1 MYDSLVNI
9 PYNFISENL
18 NGWVILVLIIII
30 IYFVALRT
38 YYLKKEKFYDIS
50 MQKIKIKEIE
60 NVEEKINDDYNGM
73 QNDDP
78 NDETYD
84 DITDKLNDDT
94 NLEPSITK
102 SNNKKYKNIIKS
114 QNNQNKVKLKG
125 EEVFE
130 RFEVS
135 SPIASTEGAEALAFT
150 DKGARGAEALVSTT
164 LFNNLNLNAKQ
175 TSSCIMNYNEVI
187 NKYIIDLKKLNDMK
201 NKNEYLNVKK
211 QFDGIISKGID
222 NIITYLNNVIKT
234 PNILTRTSIRTD
246 VINTLSNNIENLIN
260 KENNDLTSEINK
272 LAILNS
278 TTIDYKNMTKKI
290 DDSRSNIEIYMELD
304 KLVSTYGRNISKY
317 NRNIND
323 VLNKSNLLPIYESN
337 FDKINQLLK
346 SDYNDD
352 ETKLSTKYGKAYTD
366 FLTEKKK
373 EDLDVNPM
381 RLASQIESGIV
392 NMLSNLYSGSGKHKE
407 GNYADNNVDDSS
419 YDNEEIIEQYN
430 REYGNN
436 TKIKNIKSNPIPSQ
450 QSNLINN
457 TNLNTNANIYNDRGN
472 IGSYLI
478 DRKTQKIMLEG
489 FDDET
494 TNLSTTK
501 GARESSV
508 QRAEPSRGASA
519 LATTNPNTTNPNTN
533 NRSASVR
540 KNPLSPSYNGLINI
554 DTINASSNM
563 TIGGWNIG
571 NTGIFDNNNNESNNN
586 PDTTNTSTTYPNTTN
601 PNTTNPNTTNPSTI
615 KGARGAS
622 ALATTNPNTTNPN
635 TTNPNTTNP
644 NTTTYKQSKKKLKQK
659 DIISRL
665 LSGDFLQYVMDI
677 INEKLNMIY
686 GMYDTKFNTND
697 YDENGNKLNNSKT
710 LYGNFKLEENMIP
723 AGFLLFILSMLV
735 YFVDTTS

>member
-84 DITDKLNDDT
+84 DITDESNDDT
-94 NLEPSITK
+94 NLKPSITK

-125 EEVFE
+125 DEVFE

-150 DKGARGAEALVSTT
+150 DKGARESSVQRVEPSRGAEALVSTT
-164 LFNNLNLNAKQ
+164 LFNNLNLNPMQ
-175 TSSCIMNYNEVI
+175 IRSCLMNYNEVI
-187 NKYIIDLKKLNDMK
+187 NKYIIDLKKLNDLK
-201 NKNEYLNVKK
+201 TKNEYLNVKK
-211 QFDGIISKGID
+211 QFDGIISKGVD

-352 ETKLSTKYGKAYTD
+352 ETKMSNKYGKAYTD
-366 FLTEKKK
+366 YLAQMKK

-392 NMLSNLYSGSGKHKE
+392 NMLSNLYSGSGKHMK
-407 GNYADNNVDDSS
+407 GNYVDDNIDDSS

-436 TKIKNIKSNPIPSQ
+436 TKTKNIKSNPIPSQ

-472 IGSYLI
+472 IGNYLI
-478 DRKTQKIMLEG
+478 DRKTQKQILEG
-489 FDDET
+489 FDNGT
-494 TNLSTTK
+494 TTTT
-501 GARESSV
+501 V
-508 QRAEPSRGASA
+508 
-519 LATTNPNTTNPNTN
+519 PNTTNPNTN
-533 NRSASVR
+533 NRSARVR
-540 KNPLSPSYNGLINI
+540 KNPLSSSYNGLINI

-586 PDTTNTSTTYPNTTN
+586 PDTTNTSTTNPNTTYPNTTN
-601 PNTTNPNTTNPSTI
+601 PNTTDSNTTNPSTT

-622 ALATTNPNTTNPN
+622 ALATTYPNTNDPS
-635 TTNPNTTNP
+635 TTKGARGAEALA
-644 NTTTYKQSKKKLKQK
+644 TTYKQSKKKLKQK
-659 DIISRL
+659 DIISSL

-697 YDENGNKLNNSKT
+697 YDENGNKLNGSKT
-710 LYGNFKLEENMIP
+710 IYGNFKLEENMIP

>member
-60 NVEEKINDDYNGM
+60 EVEEKINDDYNGM

-84 DITDKLNDDT
+84 DITDESNDDT
-94 NLEPSITK
+94 NLELSITK

-135 SPIASTEGAEALAFT
+135 SPIASTEGTKALVFT
-150 DKGARGAEALVSTT
+150 DKGARESSVQRVEPSRGAEALVSTT
-164 LFNNLNLNAKQ
+164 LFNNLNLNAMQ
-175 TSSCIMNYNEVI
+175 TSSCLMNYNEVI
-187 NKYIIDLKKLNDMK
+187 KKYIVDLKKLNDMK

-211 QFDGIISKGID
+211 QFDGIIAKGID

-246 VINTLSNNIENLIN
+246 VINTLSNTIENLIN
-260 KENNDLTSEINK
+260 KENNNLTSEINRFA
-272 LAILNS
+272 LLNS
-278 TTIDYKNMTKKI
+278 TTINYKYMEKKI
-290 DDSRSNIEIYMELD
+290 NNSRSNIEMYIELD

-392 NMLSNLYSGSGKHKE
+392 NMLSNLSSGSEKHMK
-407 GNYADNNVDDSS
+407 GNYADDNADDSS

-436 TKIKNIKSNPIPSQ
+436 TKTKNIKSNPIPSQ

-478 DRKTQKIMLEG
+478 DRKTQKQILEG
-489 FDDET
+489 FADDIT
-494 TNLSTTK
+494 T
-501 GARESSV
+501 
-508 QRAEPSRGASA
+508 
-519 LATTNPNTTNPNTN
+519 
-533 NRSASVR
+533 
-540 KNPLSPSYNGLINI
+540 
-554 DTINASSNM
+554 D
-563 TIGGWNIG
+563 
-571 NTGIFDNNNNESNNN
+571 
-586 PDTTNTSTTYPNTTN
+586 TSTTYPNTTD
-601 PNTTNPNTTNPSTI
+601 PNTT
-615 KGARGAS
+615 KGARGAE
-622 ALATTNPNTTNPN
+622 ALATTYPNTNDPS
-635 TTNPNTTNP
+635 TTKGARGAEALA
-644 NTTTYKQSKKKLKQK
+644 TTYKQSKKKLKQK
-659 DIISRL
+659 DIISSL
-665 LSGDFLQYVMDI
+665 LSGDFLQYVMEIMND
-677 INEKLNMIY
+677 KLNMIY
-686 GMYDTKFNTND
+686 GMYNTKFNTND